1 MHFHQTAIPMDELKA
16 IKLNRKIKASPE
28 EVYRA
33 LTNPFTIELWTG
45 EPAVMSEEPGSPFTM
60 LEGAIT
66 GENIAFERDK
76 SIRQKWFFGEDHASE
91 VLIELFPDKNQT
103 QVRILHT
110 GIPEDA
116 YDNMLTGWKEVYLAS
131 LQDFFELA

>member
-1 MHFHQTAIPMDELKA
+1 MDNLKT
-16 IKLNRKIKASPE
+16 IKITRNIKASPDE
-28 EVYRA
+28 IYRA

-60 LEGAIT
+60 LEGAIN
-66 GENIAFERDK
+66 GKNIVFDPDK

-91 VLIELFPDKNQT
+91 VFIELFPDKNHT
-103 QVRILHT
+103 RVVVLHT
-110 GIPEDA
+110 GIPAEA
-116 YDNMLTGWKEVYLAS
+116 YENMLTGWKEVYLAS

>member
-1 MHFHQTAIPMDELKA
+1 MDTLKT
-16 IKLNRKIKASPE
+16 ITLNRRIKATPD

-66 GENIAFERDK
+66 GENVAFEANR
-76 SIRQKWFFGEDHASE
+76 SIRQKWFFGEDHASD
-91 VLIELFPDKNQT
+91 VQIELFPDKNHT

-110 GIPEDA
+110 GVPEEA
-116 YDNMLTGWKEVYLAS
+116 YENMLTGWKEVYLAS

>member
-1 MHFHQTAIPMDELKA
+1 MDELKA

-66 GENIAFERDK
+66 GENIAFERNR
-76 SIRQKWFFGEDHASE
+76 SSRQKWFFGEDHASE

-110 GIPEDA
+110 GIPEEA

>member
-1 MHFHQTAIPMDELKA
+1 MENLRT
-16 IKLNRKIKASPE
+16 IKLQRKIKASPE
-28 EVYRA
+28 EIYRA

-60 LEGAIT
+60 LGGYIS
-66 GENIAFERDK
+66 GENVAFEPNR

-91 VLIELFPDKNQT
+91 VLIELFPDKNHT
-103 QVRILHT
+103 QVRVLHT
-110 GIPEDA
+110 GIPEEA
-116 YDNMLTGWKEVYLAS
+116 FDNMLSGWKEVYLGS